1 MTVDLQLPPVLPS
14 GLRDEDVAVVL
25 MNMGGPKDIAGVEPF
40 LRRLFNDRLI
50 IRFPFAQSLFADL
63 LIRSRLK
70 GVQHRYGLIG
80 GGSPILRS
88 SLAQTDALK
97 AELRE
102 RGRGLDVQLAF
113 NYSDPLPDE
122 AITVIKEKKKKQALL
137 LSLYPHFSR
146 STTAS
151 NIFYL
156 KEAAKK
162 IYPELQFTTC
172 LPYHLYEGYLQAFA
186 DRVRETLRPGEDLD
200 DFYILFSAHGTPV
213 YFLQEG
219 DPYTFLISQ
228 TVAGLVQRLGRK
240 HRWAIAYQSDVG
252 PIKWIKPT
260 TPGTLEELSRQGI
273 RKVIVVPVAFV
284 SDHIETL
291 CEIDMEYRELAEKQ
305 FGFTDYRMS
314 KALECHPAFIGALAD
329 CVETSLDG

>member
-1 MTVDLQLPPVLPS
+1 MTVNLQLPPVLPS
-14 GLRDEDVAVVL
+14 GLRDEDMAVVL

-97 AELRE
+97 VELRK
-102 RGRGLDVQLAF
+102 RGRGLDAQLAF

-122 AITVIKEKKKKQALL
+122 AITVIKEKKKKHALL

-172 LPYHLYEGYLQAFA
+172 LPYHLYEGYIQAFA
-186 DRVRETLRPGEDLD
+186 ERIRTVVGPGESLD
-200 DFYILFSAHGTPV
+200 DFYLLFSAHGTPQ
-213 YFLQEG
+213 YFMNEG
-219 DPYTFLISQ
+219 DPYAFLISQ
-228 TVAGLVQRLGRK
+228 SVSRITEKLNRSHQ
-240 HRWAIAYQSDVG
+240 WAICYQSDVG
-252 PIKWIKPT
+252 PLQWLKPST
-260 TPGTLEELSRQGI
+260 QEILRALGRRGI
-273 RKVIVVPVAFV
+273 RRIIVVPVSFV

-291 CEIDMEYRELAEKQ
+291 CEIDMEYREMAQNE
-305 FGFTDYRMS
+305 FGFTDFRMS
-314 KALECHPAFIGALAD
+314 KALECHPGFIGALAD
-329 CVETSLDG
+329 CVETSLYG